1 MAAIFFNLIYLLLL
15 AVISPALIYQRWKH
29 GKYRDGWSQK
39 LWGQLPQRQ
48 SLERQKVWLH
58 AVSVGEV
65 LQLQQVVRELRQRTD
80 SLDILIS
87 TTTHTGYQVASEKFT
102 DCEVAYFPLD
112 FSWSV
117 RNALRRVQ
125 PDLIVLVELE
135 LWPNFLSTA
144 KQRGIPVVLINGR
157 LSEKS
162 FRGYKKLKWLFAK
175 LLNQL
180 NHIAVQSQEYRDR
193 FIALGC
199 RLEIISVTGSIKFDG
214 VQTNRKRPPVEELRE
229 FFQLNENE
237 VIFIAGST
245 QSPEEEMAL
254 EAYSSVLTHV
264 PQARLIIVPRHPERG
279 ATIAKSITDAGFS
292 VIQRSTGM
300 SSGSGVM
307 NVGLLDTVGE
317 LNDCWALADA
327 AFVGGSFGDR
337 GGQNMLEPAAYGA
350 AVCFGPNTRNFRQI
364 VELLKSQHAAET
376 VQNQAEL
383 NQFVLRMLSDLS
395 HAREMGSR
403 AKQLVLAQQGATDK
417 TVQVICDTLNASDQ
431 QGQHLENAA

>member
-15 AVISPALIYQRWKH
+15 AAVSPALVYQGWKH

-39 LWGQLPQRQ
+39 LWGQLPQRR
-48 SLERQKVWLH
+48 SLDRQKVWLH

-65 LQLQQVVRELRQRTD
+65 LQLQQVVRELRRRTD
-80 SLDILIS
+80 SLDVLIS
-87 TTTHTGYQVASEKFT
+87 TTTQTGYQVATDKFA

-117 RNALRRVQ
+117 KNALHRVQ

-135 LWPNFLSTA
+135 LWPNFLNAA
-144 KQRGIPVVLINGR
+144 KRISIPVVLINGR

-180 NHIAVQSQEYRDR
+180 DHIAVQSREYQER

-199 RLEIISVTGSIKFDG
+199 REEIISVTGSIKFDG
-214 VQTNRKRPPVEELRE
+214 VETNRNRPKVEELRE

-237 VIFIAGST
+237 LIFIAGST

-254 EAYSSVLTHV
+254 EAYASVLKYV

-279 ATIAKSITDAGFS
+279 TAIARSITDAGYA
-292 VIQRSTGM
+292 VIQRSSEKSLGDAPV
-300 SSGSGVM
+300 S
-307 NVGLLDTVGE
+307 VGLLDTVGE
-317 LNDCWALADA
+317 LNDCWALANV

-376 VQNQAEL
+376 VQDQVEL
-383 NQFVLRMLSDLS
+383 NQFVMRMLSDS
-395 HAREMGSR
+395 IDAQEMGSR

-417 TVQVICDTLNASDQ
+417 TVDIICDRLNASFQLDQ
-431 QGQHLENAA
+431 SLEKAA